1 MTRVRR
7 DGTHR
12 GGDVPEL
19 NALRLGSTP
28 VSVAKTRPN
37 QSTNYNTRS
46 DNRMDLD
53 PIADFLRCALPLLY
67 SRGDHRDQ
75 DKNWHG
81 EFPPSKISLVQFH
94 QCSARYEQVRR
105 GALAL
110 DIGSHFGD
118 KIACT

>member
-7 DGTHR
+7 EGTHR

-53 PIADFLRCALPLLY
+53 LTADFLRRALPLLY
-67 SRGDHRDQ
+67 SSRDHRNQ
-75 DKNWHG
+75 EK
-81 EFPPSKISLVQFH
+81 E
-94 QCSARYEQVRR
+94 
-105 GALAL
+105 LAW
-110 DIGSHFGD
+110 
-118 KIACT
+118 